1 MHILCKIDNFPYF
14 HPHRLFLR
22 RQISEIPSP
31 GELYSALMDLIVRF
45 AQAGLIHGD
54 FNEFNILIR
63 NDDSKPV
70 VIDFP
75 QMVSTSHETSEWYV
89 FEYHSLLFRH
99 HDFGHPRYFNRD
111 VSCIRT
117 FFKRRFRYES
127 SIYPR
132 FRTIQ
137 ADRKTF
143 QLDVVAR
150 ASWNRNK
157 VEHEDQDQASVDEAS
172 VEGQSE
178 GVEESQSEDEA
189 GVEGQSEDDEASVEG
204 SQSEDDEPS
213 VHQQSETEECDPPDH
228 LESSSSPDKRSVPS
242 IKDTVSSHLAKTIAR
257 QERKYHSKGGRCAGR
272 PQGSKAKQDIRVKCD
287 KSGGWD

>member
-1 MHILCKIDNFPYF
+1 MVRIRISFIYF
-14 HPHRLFLR
+14 LAIM
-22 RQISEIPSP
+22 IS
-31 GELYSALMDLIVRF
+31 L
-45 AQAGLIHGD
+45 
-54 FNEFNILIR
+54 
-63 NDDSKPV
+63 PV
-70 VIDFP
+70 
-75 QMVSTSHETSEWYV
+75 
-89 FEYHSLLFRH
+89 
-99 HDFGHPRYFNRD
+99 RYFNRD

-157 VEHEDQDQASVDEAS
+157 VEREDQDQASVDEAS

-178 GVEESQSEDEA
+178 DDEA
-189 GVEGQSEDDEASVEG
+189 GVEG
-204 SQSEDDEPS
+204 SQSEDS

-257 QERKYHSKGGRCAGR
+257 QERKYHSKGGRRAGR

-287 KSGGWD
+287 KRGGWD